1 MAQAIVVCYALFNP
15 LFAVVVLARCGKA
28 NAKIHFDHLINL
40 AMSVNAFLL
49 TIFLIPIVSI
59 YTSS

>member
-1 MAQAIVVCYALFNP
+1 MAQAVVVCYALFDP
-15 LFAVVVLARCGKA
+15 LFAVAVLAGCGEA
-28 NAKIHFDHLINL
+28 DAEVHLIISINL